1 MKKFCAF
8 LCFAFI
14 GVVFLQA
21 QEAKNYFK
29 NIPDSLCPLLTAV
42 NRADFIDF
50 LESNMKA
57 EVTNKFGHKSE
68 MTRLSSDY
76 ICVQMTPQSSWQMKL
91 LSVNDSTQVI
101 CAISTVCAPA
111 CDSDIAFY
119 STDWKKLLNFSFLPQ
134 QPIMHDFM
142 NERPDSVDVYKYQ
155 KMISQ
160 ADMLLMKA
168 ELSAEDDNLTFIFTT
183 PQYMEKTVSE
193 KLAPF
198 IKESIVYTWKRGKF
212 IKE

>member
-21 QEAKNYFK
+21 QEVKNYFK

-101 CAISTVCAPA
+101 CTISTACAPA

-119 STDWKKLLNFSFLPQ
+119 STDWKKLPNSSFLPQ
-134 QPIMHDFM
+134 QPVMHDFM

-155 KMISQ
+155 NMISQ

-168 ELSAEDDNLTFIFTT
+168 EFSAEDDNLIFIFTT

-193 KLAPF
+193 KLASF